1 MDKSK
6 TIPVV
11 LGILVIGVAAFFALS
26 QPSSSQVVKKT
37 AIPVSNPTVSNPNA
51 SNPNPAA
58 GGQINT
64 GGYTLAEVAAHGDAT
79 SCWSAINGNVY
90 DLTKWIAQHP
100 GGEGAIL
107 SICGKDGSTAFNNQ
121 HGGQSRPESILSN
134 YIIGALK

>member
-26 QPSSSQVVKKT
+26 QPKNSQIKKTVSSAPTSSSATGEQT
-37 AIPVSNPTVSNPNA
+37 T
-51 SNPNPAA
+51 
-58 GGQINT
+58 NT
-64 GGYTLAEVAAHGDAT
+64 SMAYTLVEIATHSDAI

-90 DLTKWIAQHP
+90 NLTKWIAQHP

-107 SICGKDGSTAFNNQ
+107 SICGKDGSAAFNNQ
-121 HGGQSRPESILSN
+121 HGGQSKPENILATFK
-134 YIIGALK
+134 IGALK